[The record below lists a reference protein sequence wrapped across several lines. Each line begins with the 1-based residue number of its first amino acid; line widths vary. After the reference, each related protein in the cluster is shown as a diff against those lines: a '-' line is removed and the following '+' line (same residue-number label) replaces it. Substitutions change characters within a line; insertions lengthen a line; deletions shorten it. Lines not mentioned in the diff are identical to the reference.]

1 VSASVPRPE
10 ADVKDGILDKGY
22 VKQLLQFL
30 QFSLDGK
37 HYIGFLEKGFRV
49 LSTF

>member
-10 ADVKDGILDKGY
+10 ADVRDGILYKGY
-22 VKQLLQFL
+22 VKNLQFL

-37 HYIGFLEKGFRV
+37 HYFGFLEKGFRV
-49 LSTF
+49 LPTF